1 MHSHRKLIITSS
13 LLALVAIL
21 AGFWFRYAGIWLVK
35 GDVTEPADAI
45 VILMGS
51 PADRVLETFDLYAA
65 GLAGKIIMVN
75 NIQVGREALEE
86 RGVSI
91 PRQSKLSINALS
103 ELGIPDSLM
112 LILPGDAAS
121 TRDEADTIAAYIIA
135 YEPDI
140 KSVILVSSAA
150 HMRRASMIFRDAFKD
165 HQLEIRVM
173 CAPSK
178 YSGFYPEQWWKY
190 RENAK
195 DVFLEYV
202 KIANFQLYERW

>member
-1 MHSHRKLIITSS
+1 MHSHRKPIITSI
-13 LLALVAIL
+13 LLAGIAIL
-21 AGFWFRYAGIWLVK
+21 AGLWFRYAGIWLVK

-75 NIQVGREALEE
+75 NIQVGGEALEA

-91 PRQSKLSINALS
+91 PRQTKLSINALS

-121 TRDEADTIAAYIIA
+121 TRNEADTIAAYIIA
-135 YEPDI
+135 NETEI

-202 KIANFQLYERW
+202 KIASFQLYERW